1 MGGGELAGGQYEM
14 PLRGTMNR
22 PSLCCALSFQIKDE
36 CGKPSFC
43 LNKINHRLV
52 FSSRCEKLLKPF

>member
-22 PSLCCALSFQIKDE
+22 PSLRCALSFQIKDE
-36 CGKPSFC
+36 CGKPSSC
-43 LNKINHRLV
+43 LNKINIDWFLV
-52 FSSRCEKLLKPF
+52 LVVRNF